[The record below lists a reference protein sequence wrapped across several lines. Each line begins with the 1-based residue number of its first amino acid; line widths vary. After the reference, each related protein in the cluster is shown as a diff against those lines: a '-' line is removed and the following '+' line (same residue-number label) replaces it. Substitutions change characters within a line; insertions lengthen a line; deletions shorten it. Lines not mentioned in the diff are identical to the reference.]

1 MACIEMINTYRE
13 EHGLRPLVVCSRSVD
28 YLAQTAR
35 LQLGHAVAVQPL
47 TEHQVDDYLASGG
60 EAFWAL
66 RLALRQDAE
75 LRELTSTPLMLSI
88 LMLAYHNMPVE
99 DLLREASQASRQRQ
113 IFERMLTRR
122 RIDSRFSIQ
131 KTIGGLSWLARQMKR
146 QNQTQFSLEQL
157 QPAWM
162 EDR

>member
-1 MACIEMINTYRE
+1 
-13 EHGLRPLVVCSRSVD
+13 
-28 YLAQTAR
+28 
-35 LQLGHAVAVQPL
+35 
-47 TEHQVDDYLASGG
+47 
-60 EAFWAL
+60 
-66 RLALRQDAE
+66 
-75 LRELTSTPLMLSI
+75 MLSI

-131 KTIGGLSWLARQMKR
+131 KTIGWLSWLARQMKR

-162 EDR
+162 EDRRAGVLYRCVLLGLPVGLFSSLFAWLYAGESSPHFLLAVVLGLLLGDFLGW